1 MKGVIVNFV
10 RGGGR
15 QYNNKVIV
23 KVLDVKDSE
32 IGKLIGGK
40 AIFVDSYG
48 NKYKGR
54 IIRRHGSRNPLVIV
68 RFKPNIPGQALG
80 SLVELLPNV
89 SENK

>member
-23 KVLDVKDSE
+23 KVLDASSQT
-32 IGKLIGGK
+32 IGKVIGGK
-40 AIFVDSYG
+40 AIYVDKYG
-48 NKYKGR
+48 NKYVGR
-54 IIRRHGSRNPLVIV
+54 ILRRHGARNSLVLV

-80 SLVELLPNV
+80 SIVEIIP
-89 SENK
+89 SKGS